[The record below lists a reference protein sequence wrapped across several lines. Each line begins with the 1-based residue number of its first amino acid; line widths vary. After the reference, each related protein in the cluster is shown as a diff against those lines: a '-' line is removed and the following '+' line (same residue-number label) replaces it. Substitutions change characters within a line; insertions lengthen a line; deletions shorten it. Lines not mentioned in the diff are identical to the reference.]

1 MLKNKKI
8 LLGVTGS
15 ISAYKAVYLVRL
27 LVKQGADVRV
37 VLTNGAKDFVTALTF
52 STVSKNEVYSD
63 FYDADSGVWAN
74 HIDLALWADII
85 LIAPAS
91 ANEIA
96 KMANGICDNLLTA
109 IYLSARSKVI
119 FAPAMD
125 LDMYAH
131 NATQENIKKLIS
143 FGNLMIEPST
153 GELASGLVGKGR
165 LSEPDEIVNY
175 LINFFSKIADFK
187 GKKVLITAGPTQEA
201 IDPVRFI
208 SNHSSGKMGFAIA
221 EEFAERGAEVIL
233 ISGKTELKLINQN
246 IKIIK
251 VVSGDDMYMACEA
264 HFASVDIMVF
274 SAAVADYKVKNI
286 ATQKIKKSDS
296 EFAIE
301 LVKNVDIAY
310 EFGKRKQEKQIS
322 VGFALET
329 NNELENAKSK
339 LEKKNFD
346 MVVLN
351 STQDKGATFGSDFNK
366 ISIIHKHNTVQNFEL
381 KPKNEVAK
389 DIVNEVI
396 KLL

>member
-15 ISAYKAVYLVRL
+15 ISAYKAVYLVRI

-74 HIDLALWADII
+74 HIELALWADII

-131 NATQENIKKLIS
+131 HATQENIKKLIS

-165 LSEPDEIVNY
+165 LAEPEEIVNY

-251 VVSGDDMYMACEA
+251 VVSGDEMYKACEA
-264 HFASVDIMVF
+264 HYASVDIMVF

-351 STQDKGATFGSDFNK
+351 STQDEGATFGSDFNK
-366 ISIIHKHNTVQNFEL
+366 ISIIQKHNNVQNFEL

-389 DIVNEVI
+389 DIVNEVK

>member
-85 LIAPAS
+85 LIAPTS